1 VTESEQP
8 SLPAHSVSYAQYFDV
23 LNKEVEKIYEA
34 EKARAMGYDPTT
46 RVEIPPAYDVA
57 ARVEATLE
65 GPVGVAQ
72 RIRELIQE
80 YETREEV
87 AFAVAG
93 EIALGKLGAIKDRGK
108 RLLTRPFVWLLLS

>member
-1 VTESEQP
+1 MTESVP
-8 SLPAHSVSYAQYFDV
+8 SLPIHSVSYAQYFEA
-23 LNKEVEKIYEA
+23 LNKEVEKIYKIA

-57 ARVEATLE
+57 ARVEVTLE
-65 GPVGVAQ
+65 GPVGVAK

-93 EIALGKLGAIKDRGK
+93 EIALGKLGAIK
-108 RLLTRPFVWLLLS
+108 